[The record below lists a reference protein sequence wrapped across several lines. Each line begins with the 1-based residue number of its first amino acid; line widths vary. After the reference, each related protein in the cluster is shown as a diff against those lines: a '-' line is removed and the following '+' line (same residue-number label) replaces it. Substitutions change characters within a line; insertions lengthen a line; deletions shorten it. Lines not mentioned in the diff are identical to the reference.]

1 RPYVWCSVADRTPR
15 DLAGF
20 DAIRFQARGEDVYR
34 VTVQLR
40 DVRPGASVE
49 DTEWWASSFKTS
61 PEWRDVVVP
70 FEKLRSISET
80 TDGRLD
86 LGETRGLFFVLDAG
100 NMRPGTAG
108 VIEVRGLEFC
118 AAER

>member
-1 RPYVWCSVADRTPR
+1 
-15 DLAGF
+15 
-20 DAIRFQARGEDVYR
+20 
-34 VTVQLR
+34 
-40 DVRPGASVE
+40 VE

-70 FEKLRSISET
+70 FETLRSISET
-80 TDGRLD
+80 TDGHLD

-118 AAER
+118 AAKR